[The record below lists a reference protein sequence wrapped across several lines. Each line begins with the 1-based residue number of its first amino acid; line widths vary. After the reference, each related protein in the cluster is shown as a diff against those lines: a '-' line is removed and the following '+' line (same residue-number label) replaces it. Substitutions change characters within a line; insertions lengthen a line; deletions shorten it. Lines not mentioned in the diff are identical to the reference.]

1 MKNEKEINEIEK
13 SIPQPDE
20 SSTDGTSG
28 EGEFKL
34 TVKKLEMPVRPRGVL
49 AE

>member
-1 MKNEKEINEIEK
+1 VKNEKEVTEIEK
-13 SIPQPDE
+13 SVPQTDE
-20 SSTDGTSG
+20 TSTEGTSG
-28 EGEFKL
+28 ESEFKL

>member
-1 MKNEKEINEIEK
+1 VKNEKEINEIEK
-13 SIPQPDE
+13 SVTQPDE
-20 SSTDGTSG
+20 TATEGSSG
-28 EGEFKL
+28 ENEFKL

>member
-1 MKNEKEINEIEK
+1 MSNEQDKTQSEITKERKDEEENVSNE
-13 SIPQPDE
+13 
-20 SSTDGTSG
+20 
-28 EGEFKL
+28 EFKL

>member
-1 MKNEKEINEIEK
+1 VQNDKEINEVEK
-13 SIPQPDE
+13 NAKDDE
-20 SSTDGTSG
+20 TTPEKDAG

-34 TVKKLEMPVRPRGVL
+34 TVRKLEMPVRPRGVL